1 MWQWLYKL
9 GSPRYFYEMTSTF
22 LPWLTIVTY
31 FLLIV
36 GLVWGL
42 GFAPPDYQMGDNF
55 RIIYI
60 HVPTSVGAIWIYGM
74 MACMA
79 AMHMIWKIK
88 LADWV
93 AKSCAPI
100 GAVYCALCLF
110 TGALWGKP
118 TWGTYWIWDARVTST
133 LILLFIYIGIMALR
147 SAYESDS
154 NSAKAASVLTLV
166 GTVNLPIIYYSVEWW
181 YSLHQP
187 ASDLGMRGDGTN
199 PPEIWIPAFF
209 MGFALIGIFF
219 VALIWRTRNEI
230 LMRESKSQWV
240 QELIETETAKGNSH
254 A

>member
-9 GSPRYFYEMTSTF
+9 GSPRYFYDMTTVF
-22 LPWLTIVTY
+22 LPWLTLVSY

-42 GFAPPDYQMGDNF
+42 AFAPPDYQMGDNF

-60 HVPTSVGAIWIYGM
+60 HVPTSIGGIWIYGM

-79 AMHMIWKIK
+79 AMDMIWKIK
-88 LADWV
+88 LADWF
-93 AKSCAPI
+93 AKSCAPV
-100 GAVYCALCLF
+100 GAAYCALCLI
-110 TGALWGKP
+110 TGAIWGKP
-118 TWGTYWIWDARVTST
+118 TWGTYWIWDARITST

-147 SAYESDS
+147 SAFDS
-154 NSAKAASVLTLV
+154 ETSSAKAASVLTLV

-187 ASDLGMRGDGTN
+187 ASQLSRDGAN
-199 PPEIWIPAFF
+199 PPEIWIPAIF
-209 MGFALIGIFF
+209 MGFALIGICFISI
-219 VALIWRTRNEI
+219 IWRTRNEI
-230 LMRESKSQWV
+230 LLHESRAQWV
-240 QELIETETAKGNSH
+240 KELVQAQPLQGRGAN